1 MTYSDMVTKVAEST
15 GISKQVVNRTYKAYW
30 RAVRDHIESLQLK
43 EDLTDEEFE
52 KCKPNVNIPSIGKLY
67 ITLGRY
73 HRLKKKGEYY
83 KSNTEEYGITHQEN

>member
-1 MTYSDMVTKVAEST
+1 MTYEEIVAEVSDYT
-15 GISKQVVNRTYKAYW
+15 GISKQIVDRIYKAYW
-30 RAVRDHIESLQLK
+30 RAVREHITSLELK
-43 EDLTDEEFE
+43 KDLTDEEFE
-52 KCKPNVNIPSIGKLY
+52 RIRPNVNIPSIGKLY

>member
-1 MTYSDMVTKVAEST
+1 MTYEEIVAEVSDYT
-15 GISKQVVNRTYKAYW
+15 GISKQVVDRTYKAYW
-30 RAVRDHIESLQLK
+30 RAVREHITSLELK
-43 EDLTDEEFE
+43 KDLTDEEFE
-52 KCKPNVNIPSIGKLY
+52 RIRPNVNIPSIGKLY